1 MSTTETTSRPLP
13 EFLAQRA
20 RAYGRI
26 EGGLGAI
33 QPASERALWLL
44 IRPDGG
50 TRFDS
55 DPTEAHKLYMAACN
69 ATAGL
74 VTA

>member
-1 MSTTETTSRPLP
+1 MSTTETTSRTLP

-26 EGGLGAI
+26 EGNLGA
-33 QPASERALWLL
+33 PAASERSLWLV

-55 DPTEAHKLYMAACN
+55 DPAEAHKLYRAAYE
-69 ATAGL
+69 AEAAR
-74 VTA
+74 VAA